1 MEVIPCN
8 AMIGAMI
15 SGVDLANCDDQTFE
29 DVYQAFIKHKVVFF
43 RDQFLSPESQLR
55 LAARFGE
62 LEAPHPFFPH
72 VFAYPQVS
80 EIETTP
86 GNPPGKSYW
95 HTDMTWQSA
104 PLKCSVLCAQYLP
117 DEGGDTIWVNM
128 EAVYAS
134 LSENV
139 KQSLDGKTATHAV
152 HGFAGSRF
160 DDVGSGGESLVDNI
174 SKDMKAVHHP
184 IVVKHPETGN
194 PTLYLNEQF
203 TRSLDDKCLEDEGV
217 TLTDLFARSHAA
229 DFQVRFQW
237 QEGSVAIWD
246 NRCTQHFAVT
256 DYGDKP
262 RKLHR
267 VVVKGTEPK
276 AYRFNHV

>member
-1 MEVIPCN
+1 
-8 AMIGAMI
+8 MI
-15 SGVDLANCDDQTFE
+15 SGIDLASFDDSEFTQI
-29 DVYQAFIKHKVVFF
+29 YQAFLKYKVIFF
-43 RDQFLSPESQLR
+43 RDQFLSPESQLK

-72 VFAYPQVS
+72 VSTQPQVS

-104 PLKCSVLCAQYLP
+104 PPKCSVLCAQHLP
-117 DEGGDTIWVNM
+117 DEGGDTIWVSM
-128 EAVYAS
+128 EDVYAS
-134 LSENV
+134 LPE
-139 KQSLDGKTATHAV
+139 KLKRQLDGKTATHAV
-152 HGFAGSRF
+152 HGFTGSRF
-160 DDVGSGGESLVDNI
+160 DELDNKGESRVDNI
-174 SKDMKAVHHP
+174 SRDIQAVHHP

-203 TRSLDDKCLEDEGV
+203 TQQVDDKGLEEEGV
-217 TLTDLFARSHAA
+217 TLANLFIYSHNEA
-229 DFQVRFQW
+229 FQVRFRW
-237 QEGSVAIWD
+237 ETGSVAIWD

-267 VVVKGTEPK
+267 VVVKGSEPQ
-276 AYRFNHV
+276 AYIPK